1 MTYSLDLR
9 KQALKY
15 IKTVGTRKEASV
27 IFSVTTRTLSNWI
40 SRERLQILA
49 PNKRCSSP
57 TKIDNHKLKQYL
69 QKYPDVYLREIAQ
82 ELSVTI
88 PAIFYACKCLKLT
101 LKKRSCST
109 KKEMKKTTRVSR
121 NTKKYSHEKSCLCR

>member
-88 PAIFYACKCLKLT
+88 PAIFYACKCLKLN
-101 LKKRSCST
+101 LKKKILFYKERDEKNDKSF
-109 KKEMKKTTRVSR
+109 KK
-121 NTKKYSHEKSCLCR
+121 H